1 MPVQAGTKNSC
12 EGFARDAHLSE
23 GSAVHLEEVYNIIK
37 AADPASPIRMC
48 TCAKDR
54 AAAKA
59 RKSARTER
67 AKAPPPHG
75 RRIPRP
81 PRPRPRRSIRP
92 RGPGLCGWGGE
103 FFGFVGKICFQ
114 SFQWCQRVI

>member
-1 MPVQAGTKNSC
+1 MFKGKLAIDGGPKGCK
-12 EGFARDAHLSE
+12 GY
-23 GSAVHLEEVYNIIK
+23 LEEVYNIIK

-67 AKAPPPHG
+67 AKAPTPTQG
-75 RRIPRP
+75 LLCRAQ
-81 PRPRPRRSIRP
+81 
-92 RGPGLCGWGGE
+92 GPATRHSRAYL
-103 FFGFVGKICFQ
+103 K
-114 SFQWCQRVI
+114 